1 MPSLFV
7 LFYLFAW
14 FIDQSFKRY
23 RNVFLTIFGIVLI
36 FCTGLRSFQWNDTS
50 VYAQSFQYYTNDL
63 SNYSILDTGSGYS
76 EKGFYFLSSVIKT
89 FTSSYTIYFLI
100 IAALTF
106 YFLNSSLRTYC
117 IYPLIGLCVYIS
129 RFILTRNM
137 MQIRAA
143 LAIVVVVWALR
154 YIDEKKLKFFLLSI
168 VIAMSL
174 HISAIIA
181 LPLYWLN
188 KIKITPQF
196 ILYSII
202 GAFVCVMGGASVLM
216 GKVQEISMMY
226 NVATSYTSES
236 SSYTMGMGLSNPMIY
251 YQTLLLLL
259 FTLLQERLSQ
269 VVPYYTVVRDG
280 YFYSTLL
287 LIILSPFGVL
297 AGRTSTIYATFEIF
311 IIPSLIFAFSP
322 KYRFI
327 GFMGVGVI
335 LSALFYLNYMSVVSN
350 F

>member
-1 MPSLFV
+1 MV
-7 LFYLFAW
+7 
-14 FIDQSFKRY
+14 
-23 RNVFLTIFGIVLI
+23 FGIALI

-63 SNYSILDTGSGYS
+63 FDYSISDMGNGYS
-76 EKGFYFLSSVIKT
+76 DKGFYFLSSVIKT

-106 YFLNSSLRTYC
+106 YFLVSSLRTYC

-143 LAIVVVVWALR
+143 LAIAVVVWALR
-154 YIDEKKLKFFLLSI
+154 YIDEKKLKKFLFTI

-174 HISAIIA
+174 HMSAVIA

-188 KIKITPQF
+188 KIKITPMF
-196 ILYSII
+196 ILCGII
-202 GAFVCVMGGASVLM
+202 GAFVCIMGGTSLIM
-216 GKVQEISMMY
+216 NKVQEISMMY
-226 NVATSYTSES
+226 NVATSYTSEN
-236 SSYTMGMGLSNPMIY
+236 SSYTMGMGVSNPMIY

-259 FTLLQERLSQ
+259 FTFLSERLSK
-269 VVPYYTVVRDG
+269 VVPHYTVVRDG
-280 YFYSTLL
+280 YFYSTVL

-297 AGRTSTIYATFEIF
+297 SGRASTIYATFEIF

-322 KYRFI
+322 KYRFM

-335 LSALFYLNYMSVVSN
+335 LSVLFYMNYISVVSN